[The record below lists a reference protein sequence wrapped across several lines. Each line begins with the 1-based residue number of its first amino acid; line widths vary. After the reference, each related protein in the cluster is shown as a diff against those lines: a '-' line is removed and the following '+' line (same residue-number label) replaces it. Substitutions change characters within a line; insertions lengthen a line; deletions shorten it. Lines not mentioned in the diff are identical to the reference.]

1 MFDYEVVCYRL
12 YLYEGNERKSM
23 VKFYSEEDVKNYI
36 DKHKDKYSFELE
48 QTRRAVLLDD

>member
-12 YLYEGNERKSM
+12 YLYKGNKRKSM